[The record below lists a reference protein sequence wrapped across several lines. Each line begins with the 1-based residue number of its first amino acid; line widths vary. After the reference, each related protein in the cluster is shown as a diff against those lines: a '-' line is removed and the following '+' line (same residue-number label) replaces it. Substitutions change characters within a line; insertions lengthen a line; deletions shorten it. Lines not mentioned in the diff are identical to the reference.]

1 MIHLRDVDGMIFNGV
16 AAVLSYAVLPLPVA
30 VMAEPRRHRWPT
42 CKGISWIVVT
52 GEVPDV
58 TKILFEHLAAC

>member
-1 MIHLRDVDGMIFNGV
+1 MVV